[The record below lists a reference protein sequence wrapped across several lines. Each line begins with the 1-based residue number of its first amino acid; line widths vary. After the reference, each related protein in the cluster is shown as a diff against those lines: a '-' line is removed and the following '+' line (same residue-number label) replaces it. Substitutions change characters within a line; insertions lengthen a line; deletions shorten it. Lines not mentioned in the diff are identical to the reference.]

1 MQAVEK
7 SLFRRIERGLQTVAG
22 ATRPLATIRKTAQFL
37 VDQFADELRLTGG
50 RIYSLEDQEY
60 EVVETFGRVSKE
72 PLGVRLSRSY
82 GAFEPLFD
90 HGAIVMDRSDPDLN
104 PSIEE
109 ELGTRNRFA
118 AILVAEG
125 QFVLSF
131 DVDEHTEPD
140 DLISALNLFRLA
152 INQKVREDRTKELI
166 EDARH
171 IQASILPRR
180 APRLEGLDIDG
191 RSVAAETVGGDF
203 FDFITLSPTMID
215 AVVADAVGHGLPAAL
230 LVRDVYTG
238 LRMGLLREYKVTRTL
253 ERLNNI
259 IHRSRLATKFITL
272 VLAEVH
278 ADGTVLYTNAGH
290 PAPLLVRAGGP
301 VQWLG
306 KHGLV
311 LGPRPDVSYPIDMVR
326 LGPGDSLLLYSDGI
340 TEALSPAGGEF
351 GTRRLADL
359 VSLNRHLPAE
369 SLVSTVFDS
378 VNDFSQRTT
387 PVDDQTL
394 VVVKLDPTRR
404 TKPGREASG
413 A

>member
-1 MQAVEK
+1 MQPVEK

-22 ATRPLATIRKTAQFL
+22 AGLPLATIRKTAQFL

-50 RIYSLEDQEY
+50 RIYSLESDKY
-60 EVVETFGRVSKE
+60 EVVDTFGRVSKE

-90 HGAIVMDRSDPDLN
+90 HGAVVMDRSDPDLN

-118 AILVAEG
+118 AILVADG
-125 QFVLSF
+125 RFVLSF
-131 DVDEHTEPD
+131 DVDEDTDPD

-152 INQKVREDRTKELI
+152 INQKVREERTRELI

-180 APRLEGLDIDG
+180 APRMAGLDIDG

-203 FDFITLSPTMID
+203 FDFITLSPTMMD

-290 PAPLLVRAGGP
+290 PPPLLVRGGGA
-301 VQWLG
+301 VQWLRA
-306 KHGLV
+306 HGLV

-326 LGPGDSLLLYSDGI
+326 LEPNDTLVLYSDGI
-340 TEALSPAGGEF
+340 TEATSPDGDELGA
-351 GTRRLADL
+351 RRLAEVVDR
-359 VSLNRHLPAE
+359 SRQLPAE
-369 SLVSTVFDS
+369 SIVSAVFEA
-378 VNDFSQRTT
+378 VRDFSQRET
-387 PVDDQTL
+387 PADDQTV
-394 VVVKLDPTRR
+394 VVVKLDPEHRMTVRKE
-404 TKPGREASG
+404 TSG